1 MKFNCCKPGGKRK
14 EEIEEISSLLK
25 LLAENNR
32 LKIICILA
40 SGEHC
45 ACEII
50 KHLGLPQNLV
60 SHHLNK
66 LKEAELIQ
74 GRKDGV
80 WIHYS
85 LTDKGKN
92 VACNVFKINDSVIEG
107 GVK

>member
-1 MKFNCCKPGGKRK
+1 MKPDCCKNKHKK
-14 EEIEEISSLLK
+14 EEITQTAAILK
-25 LLAENNR
+25 LLAEENR
-32 LKIICILA
+32 LKILCILK

-45 ACEII
+45 VCEII

-66 LKEAELIQ
+66 LKEAELIN

-85 LTDKGKN
+85 LTKKGQKFTDM
-92 VACNVFKINDSVIEG
+92 VFKLN
-107 GVK
+107 KN